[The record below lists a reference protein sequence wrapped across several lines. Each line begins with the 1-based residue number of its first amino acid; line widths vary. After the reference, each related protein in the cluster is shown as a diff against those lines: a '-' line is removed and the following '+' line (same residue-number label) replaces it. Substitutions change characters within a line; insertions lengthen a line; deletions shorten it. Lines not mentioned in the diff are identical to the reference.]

1 MFSRFL
7 VAGALTLA
15 PFWVLADEPVA
26 GRYQLQPVE
35 GGVVRLDTAT
45 GQMTMCRAGAGAL
58 DCTEAASGGG
68 AMAVAALKARVDA
81 LERQVAALRKG
92 SSLPSDAEVDRSLSI
107 MEKFMR
113 SFMGMAR
120 ELAPGP
126 DHQNQPSGAL
136 PQKT

>member
-7 VAGALTLA
+7 LAGALTLA
-15 PFWVLADEPVA
+15 PFLVLADEPVA

-45 GQMTMCRAGAGAL
+45 GAMALCKAGAGAL
-58 DCTEAASGGG
+58 DCAPVAPQADVASLS
-68 AMAVAALKARVDA
+68 ARVAALEREVSA
-81 LERQVAALRKG
+81 LKKDG
-92 SSLPSDAEVDRSLSI
+92 GLPSDAEVDRSLSI

-113 SFMGMAR
+113 GFMGLAR
-120 ELAPGP
+120 EFAPGG
-126 DHQNQPSGAL
+126 DGENQPSGAL

>member
-7 VAGALTLA
+7 LAGALTLA
-15 PFWVLADEPVA
+15 PFLVLADEPMP
-26 GRYQLQPVE
+26 GRYQLQPVD

-45 GQMTMCRAGAGAL
+45 GEMALCKAGAGAL
-58 DCTEAASGGG
+58 DCVAVTPGSAAPD
-68 AMAVAALKARVDA
+68 VTDLRARVEA
-81 LERQVAALRKG
+81 LERQVATLKR
-92 SSLPSDAEVDRSLSI
+92 SSDLPSDAEVDRSLSI

-113 SFMGMAR
+113 RFMGLAR

-126 DHQNQPSGAL
+126 DHENQPSGAL